1 MPADAVPNALRLPR
15 VARLCLTWMRLGG
28 AVALVVCMA
37 VGVAS
42 ANPGRQA
49 AALAATD
56 RFLDE
61 DYAGA
66 HALLDSLA
74 RVEPD
79 RPEPYLGKALAYW
92 DEGLIFE
99 KGSDFKGEI
108 DRQIEKSIQAAENH
122 LKEHGESA
130 EMMFWLGNA
139 KAVASSVA
147 ITYGD
152 LIDAL
157 VAGLES
163 REFLEDAIRRDPGLV
178 DAYFGLG
185 LADYVIARQPRLL
198 RAVSRLFSLPSG
210 DRDLGLSRLELV
222 AAQGTYCQRHAAS
235 ARAFIALYYDKQFD
249 EARERFTD
257 LHRRYPNSLDY
268 RMRYL
273 DSVLALTAMGRDGYQ
288 HALIDSA
295 RSIRRL
301 ASERGWPLET
311 WTRTKL
317 DFVEGLGS
325 YLVGEH
331 GLAAESLQTYVA
343 EADRKSWLLG
353 PAELILGKIA
363 DLRGDRASATDHYRK
378 VRRHENVWN
387 AHQEAERYLSDP
399 FDGQEPGSRPPDP
412 VKRYPRQP

>member
-1 MPADAVPNALRLPR
+1 
-15 VARLCLTWMRLGG
+15 MRSGG
-28 AVALVVCMA
+28 I
-37 VGVAS
+37 
-42 ANPGRQA
+42 P
-49 AALAATD
+49 
-56 RFLDE
+56 
-61 DYAGA
+61 
-66 HALLDSLA
+66 
-74 RVEPD
+74 
-79 RPEPYLGKALAYW
+79 
-92 DEGLIFE
+92 
-99 KGSDFKGEI
+99 
-108 DRQIEKSIQAAENH
+108 
-122 LKEHGESA
+122 
-130 EMMFWLGNA
+130 
-139 KAVASSVA
+139 ASSTPTSASVWL
-147 ITYGD
+147 TT
-152 LIDAL
+152 
-157 VAGLES
+157 
-163 REFLEDAIRRDPGLV
+163 
-178 DAYFGLG
+178 
-185 LADYVIARQPRLL
+185 
-198 RAVSRLFSLPSG
+198 SLPDS
-210 DRDLGLSRLELV
+210 RDSFGPSAGCSHSLPATGIWASR
-222 AAQGTYCQRHAAS
+222 
-235 ARAFIALYYDKQFD
+235 
-249 EARERFTD
+249 
-257 LHRRYPNSLDY
+257 DY